1 MPQQKRHAQKQELLL
16 ASPQKWMI
24 SSKDF
29 WGFLQKLTNNMRII
43 VVATLNRSE
52 EIEPNFVGGEIWHP
66 WIGETKQNQYSIK
79 TDQRLAPAAAAA
91 RLGRGSMQQ
100 GQKAIKALAFA
111 DINLRTTSRAIKD
124 GEYSRKRLDKL
135 KDFAWII

>member
-43 VVATLNRSE
+43 VVAPLNRIE
-52 EIEPNFVGGEIWHP
+52 EKESNLVGGEIWHP

-79 TDQRLAPAAAAA
+79 TDQRLAPAAAA
-91 RLGRGSMQQ
+91 RLDRGSMQQ

-111 DINLRTTSRAIKD
+111 DINLRTTSREIKD